1 MHSPYKNLKDENL
14 NLLCKDKELLDDEIS
29 GTPLPGT
36 PNTPTKDT
44 NKISDIVLNDIKKDL
59 MRHINSEVENLKAPI
74 DNEFT
79 TIRRSIED
87 LKRKN
92 FITDN
97 MSLIASLKEEVA
109 YLRKENIIKTEIIKA
124 ITAKNQIVAP
134 VFLQNENPNSESNIS
149 SADNKKISSPEIST
163 KSEHHRANSS
173 LLGKG
178 NSKNKEK
185 KMMRKRNK
193 K

>member
-14 NLLCKDKELLDDEIS
+14 NLLCEDKELFDDEIS
-29 GTPLPGT
+29 ATPLPGT
-36 PNTPTKDT
+36 PNAPTKDT

-59 MRHINSEVENLKAPI
+59 MRRINSEVENLKAPI

-109 YLRKENIIKTEIIKA
+109 YLTKENIIKTEIIKA
-124 ITAKNQIVAP
+124 ITAKN
-134 VFLQNENPNSESNIS
+134 
-149 SADNKKISSPEIST
+149 
-163 KSEHHRANSS
+163 
-173 LLGKG
+173 
-178 NSKNKEK
+178 
-185 KMMRKRNK
+185 
-193 K
+193 

>member
-14 NLLCKDKELLDDEIS
+14 NLLCEDKELFDDEIS
-29 GTPLPGT
+29 ATPLPRT

-109 YLRKENIIKTEIIKA
+109 YLRKENIIKTEIVKA

-134 VFLQNENPNSESNIS
+134 VFL
-149 SADNKKISSPEIST
+149 
-163 KSEHHRANSS
+163 
-173 LLGKG
+173 
-178 NSKNKEK
+178 
-185 KMMRKRNK
+185 
-193 K
+193 

>member
-14 NLLCKDKELLDDEIS
+14 NLLCEDKELFDDEIS
-29 GTPLPGT
+29 ATPLPGT

-92 FITDN
+92 FIADN

-124 ITAKNQIVAP
+124 ITAKN
-134 VFLQNENPNSESNIS
+134 
-149 SADNKKISSPEIST
+149 
-163 KSEHHRANSS
+163 
-173 LLGKG
+173 
-178 NSKNKEK
+178 
-185 KMMRKRNK
+185 
-193 K
+193 

>member
-14 NLLCKDKELLDDEIS
+14 NLLCEDKELFDDEIS
-29 GTPLPGT
+29 ATPLPGT

-59 MRHINSEVENLKAPI
+59 MRHINSEVENLKTPI

-109 YLRKENIIKTEIIKA
+109 YLTKENIIKTEIIKA
-124 ITAKNQIVAP
+124 ITAKN
-134 VFLQNENPNSESNIS
+134 
-149 SADNKKISSPEIST
+149 
-163 KSEHHRANSS
+163 
-173 LLGKG
+173 
-178 NSKNKEK
+178 
-185 KMMRKRNK
+185 
-193 K
+193 